1 MDQGFDKI
9 CLPKQGFVIL
19 RFFSIYLQEI
29 TGVKKSFIILRTLF
43 HGGLFYWGS
52 TVSGVNNMML
62 II

>member
-1 MDQGFDKI
+1 MFAKTM
-9 CLPKQGFVIL
+9 F
-19 RFFSIYLQEI
+19 RFIEVLFYTFLQEI
-29 TGVKKSFIILRTLF
+29 TGVKKLFIILRTLF